1 MSAIRISHSLSS
13 PLLSSPHA
21 VASDVYG
28 ITHLDARCYQIVSLS
43 LSCDVLILSSVIR
56 GAPTGRGLANPG
68 KEGDTNS
75 VHMCLILCNLTTFV
89 MYIQESQDRLPRH
102 LLAQEL

>member
-43 LSCDVLILSSVIR
+43 LSHVMFFSSVIR

-75 VHMCLILCNLTTFV
+75 ECGSSSVI
-89 MYIQESQDRLPRH
+89 
-102 LLAQEL
+102 